1 MAIHPS
7 LVDPMTYGQVE
18 GCFST
23 APWLFFEVTKAMSKI
38 SVWDAE
44 GKEATAFKNFQQS
57 LWGHFSMAKPSIEY
71 TNWISPIQVRRE
83 VTSEKHAFGRH
94 FVFLHDN
101 ALPTISTRATRNQA
115 LVKHHHQVSLKKA
128 FITLV
133 VFADTLQVLILC
145 IYVDGIR
152 ISLVSGGF

>member
-1 MAIHPS
+1 MLDSECRILAIHPS

-23 APWLFFEVTKAMSKI
+23 APWLFFEVTKAMSKS

-57 LWGHFSMAKPSIEY
+57 LWGHFSMAKSIVKSIEY

-94 FVFLHDN
+94 FVFLMTMPSQ
-101 ALPTISTRATRNQA
+101 LSPPELLETKRW
-115 LVKHHHQVSLKKA
+115 
-128 FITLV
+128 
-133 VFADTLQVLILC
+133 
-145 IYVDGIR
+145 
-152 ISLVSGGF
+152 